1 MRRPGLRTPGAITKL
16 STMHD
21 AARRIG
27 FPSRDLAGYVLSVD
41 LTLAEQVLLIGLDD
55 EHGRDT
61 TQWGSDAG

>member
-1 MRRPGLRTPGAITKL
+1 
-16 STMHD
+16 MHD